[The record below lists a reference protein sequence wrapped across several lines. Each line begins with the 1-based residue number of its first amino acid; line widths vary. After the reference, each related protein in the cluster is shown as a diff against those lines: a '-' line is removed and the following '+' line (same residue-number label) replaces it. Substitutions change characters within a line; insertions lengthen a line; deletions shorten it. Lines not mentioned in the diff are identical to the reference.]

1 MLPCLGE
8 KEECIRDTTRSEF
21 ISYRQWYGIVPP
33 EHESSIYLGDLGRFT
48 RDGEFLKLGGMFE
61 SSEKTLLKNGNTA
74 EKWVGVPRPSAEN
87 IAMAEEMVFD
97 PFVSR
102 TTGWT
107 HVPEDHMH
115 EYAPPQLTSLTS

>member
-61 SSEKTLLKNGNTA
+61 SSEKTLLKNGHTA
-74 EKWVGVPRPSAEN
+74 EKWVSIPRPSTEN
-87 IAMAEEMVFD
+87 IAMAEELVFD

-102 TTGWT
+102 TTGWA
-107 HVPEDHMH
+107 HVPDDQMH
-115 EYAPPQLTSLTS
+115 EYAPPQVTSLTS